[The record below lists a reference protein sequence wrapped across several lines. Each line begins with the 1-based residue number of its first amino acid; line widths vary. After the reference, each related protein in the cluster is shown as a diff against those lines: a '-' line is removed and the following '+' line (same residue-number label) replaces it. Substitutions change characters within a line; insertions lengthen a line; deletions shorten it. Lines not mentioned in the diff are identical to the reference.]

1 MCGDSIVNESRL
13 SFVSPHGAHHYVI
26 VMGML
31 LLFRYLVR
39 MLNLTLVNKSC
50 HSSRWFVKLVEMTL
64 VSRLQKQQ
72 LQNNSPKNTLKT
84 PKKITNKKK
93 REQAN
98 PQKPKTTKNA
108 NKTSKQQQTNKQT
121 NKNTHKINPANKN
134 NKKPTNNNYNKQ
146 TK

>member
-31 LLFRYLVR
+31 LLLFRYLVR

-50 HSSRWFVKLVEMTL
+50 HSSRWFVKLVKITL

-72 LQNNSPKNTLKT
+72 PQNNSPKNTLKT

-98 PQKPKTTKNA
+98 PPK
-108 NKTSKQQQTNKQT
+108 KQT
-121 NKNTHKINPANKN
+121 QQKQKHPNN
-134 NKKPTNNNYNKQ
+134 NKNKQ
-146 TK
+146 TKKQNQANQQATETKHTNNKNKT